1 MNKIIAILFVLCIAN
16 ARQYTLYKQCD
27 SAWANDQLGTSANT
41 ICRAGCLISSIAM
54 MLHTYG
60 VVTDGTTTP
69 KTMNTWLRKNGGYAS
84 GDLFV
89 WASINPLGF
98 VFQGWI
104 TTTQA
109 KYKFDAGLHV
119 ILNVNNGGHYVLM
132 TSYSGDTFNVNDPG
146 YSRSTYSANE
156 VKEAAYYVHSKITY
170 FKNHVLNI

>member
-1 MNKIIAILFVLCIAN
+1 MNKIIAILFVICIAN

-54 MLHTYG
+54 MLHTYS

-69 KTMNTWLRKNGGYAS
+69 KIMNAWLRKNGGYAS

-89 WASINPLGF
+89 WAGLNQSSWF
-98 VFQGWI
+98 
-104 TTTQA
+104 
-109 KYKFDAGLHV
+109 YKFDAGLHV
-119 ILNVNNGGHYVLM
+119 ILNVNNCGHYVLM

-146 YSRSTYSANE
+146 YPRSTYSANE